1 MNSMVKLIG
10 QNGWSK
16 GDLNRKGRGIKT
28 GRTRKNTQREQADR
42 MFLLFRHKILNIDDY
57 IQVNYLWIRQ
67 N

>member
-1 MNSMVKLIG
+1 MVKLIG

-28 GRTRKNTQREQADR
+28 GRADR